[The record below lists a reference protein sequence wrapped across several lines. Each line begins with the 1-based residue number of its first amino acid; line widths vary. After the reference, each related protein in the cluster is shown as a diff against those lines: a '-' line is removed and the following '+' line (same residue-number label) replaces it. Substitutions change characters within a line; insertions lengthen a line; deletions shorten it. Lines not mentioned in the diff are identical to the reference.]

1 MRENEHRRV
10 IGRLVPPPPAPVP
23 LPCAPNGAEH
33 VAAHHVRAAWLH
45 EFIAGGCIIATLDA
59 HPYRS
64 VVTDPATG
72 SQRAIAI
79 TGRDVLAV
87 LARLASNSPQIS
99 LFPTLVA
106 QFKAGE
112 YGFVNTYV
120 TQTLSVRQSVGMSL
134 SVTCADRARI
144 DVRRGLHQ
152 LLANHPEYEA
162 VPTGLFGACPAWPVR
177 PVPRAF
183 NEPVTSTI
191 PTLVLAGEW
200 DHATPTKW
208 ARRAAEHL
216 SRSHLVELPGLGH
229 AVTLANPCGQS
240 LLKAFVAQPDGAPD
254 TTCIH
259 QLPEPAWN

>member
-1 MRENEHRRV
+1 
-10 IGRLVPPPPAPVP
+10 
-23 LPCAPNGAEH
+23 
-33 VAAHHVRAAWLH
+33 
-45 EFIAGGCIIATLDA
+45 
-59 HPYRS
+59 
-64 VVTDPATG
+64 VTDPATG

-216 SRSHLVELPGLGH
+216 PRSHLVELPGLGH